1 MTRTTSRLLAAVGG
15 VGAVIVAFLLAG
27 VGTGHAT
34 TSFKFTFT
42 PLIAAGSGDPV
53 PQVSYGGKIGYAL
66 TVQNTDTSNATHVQ
80 VIVDAPSATFF
91 DATDPSCVAA
101 KGSDGRPGSAM
112 ICTPSGGTLGAGKS
126 YSVSFRFTAPTSGP
140 PPSSVVATPSVSIA
154 AKTNGNPGNNG
165 TTKVSGDPVEVQL
178 NPDGSTNDTYLRK
191 NENASVGG
199 PQNFSAKLPTA
210 LLGDPFGLEL
220 GIHNQTG
227 TVCPTCIGSFTE
239 LTIPTASD
247 VLNLG
252 NPFFDGTTLNPY
264 SWTLNATTATSFK
277 LLGVFHV
284 ANDGS
289 GTSTPIP
296 ACSSLPGGGPT
307 ADDPVCY
314 DTLTAKNQKGV
325 QVLTATGRGL
335 ENGKIT
341 FGLAE
346 PEIR

>member
-1 MTRTTSRLLAAVGG
+1 MTRTTSRLLAAAGV
-15 VGAVIVAFLLAG
+15 VGAVIVAFLVGG
-27 VGTGHAT
+27 VGTGHAS
-34 TSFKFTFT
+34 TSFSFTFT

-53 PQVSYGGKIGYAL
+53 PQVSYGGKIGYEL

-91 DATDPSCVAA
+91 DATDPSCVGV
-101 KGSDGRPGSAM
+101 KGSDGRNGSEM
-112 ICTPSGGTLGAGKS
+112 ICTPPGGTLGAGQS
-126 YSVSFRFTAPTSGP
+126 YTVDFRFTAPTSGP

-199 PQNFSAKLPTA
+199 PQNFSAHLPTA

-239 LTIPTASD
+239 LTIPAASD
-247 VLNLG
+247 VTDPG
-252 NPFFDGTTLNPY
+252 NPFYDGINPNNPY
-264 SWTLNATTATSFK
+264 NWTMSATTAPSFK
-277 LLGVFHV
+277 LLGVFHI
-284 ANDGS
+284 ADDGS
-289 GTSTPIP
+289 GTTVPIP
-296 ACSSLPGGGPT
+296 ACSSLTGGGPT
-307 ADDPVCY
+307 LDDPVCY
-314 DTLTAKNQKGV
+314 DTLTSKNHAGV
-325 QVLTATGRGL
+325 QTLTATGRGL

-341 FGLAE
+341 FG
-346 PEIR
+346 